1 MPRPKVRPEDR
12 QRAVKACIPC
22 KASKKRCDAQ
32 QPCSNCVRKKAEE
45 TCEYA
50 ESMVRPRGIHA
61 HTARAASVQQ
71 SSTTTTTNT
80 VEREHDGDTST
91 RSPIEEVAY
100 ESSPAATATGKR
112 KRSPARG
119 SGQRRSSDGRLLL
132 NSRGEKVYVG
142 GTASLSFLQFLR
154 QTIKQQMGPS
164 VFTDNDRRNV
174 MLEVRSP
181 EDTNA
186 IFEED
191 ESQKRAL
198 IEIYFAATNGF
209 LDLFTRDEIEAYLTS
224 VPTPTDGGR
233 EYALVALD
241 LIIAIGGQCRALRPF
256 DLRYAVRYFSRAQK
270 AAVASALED
279 PCLNMVRCFL
289 LMAFYMLG
297 ACRRNAA
304 FMYVGIAAQASSAL
318 GLHVTEQYRNF
329 TVTERSVRLRTL
341 KSLRVL
347 DVLVCS
353 ILGRTY
359 STPAVRIDSASFTGM
374 HVQPGK
380 PRDMALNAS
389 FGACELIAEIMS
401 SVDGDVSN
409 PIDTPTAK
417 RFLERLRSWSANLP
431 LEIRRFE
438 KAGDEPI
445 TPSDQECII
454 GSIHVSCVYYFAVM
468 LVTRPFL
475 ITHLMARLP
484 GAPLPVKEPKEG
496 ARVQDSEAVN
506 LAQACIDSAILMAQT
521 CFDALQGGILLQN
534 MCIMK
539 AWVFAAGLVLGFSMF
554 AQGESPFDMDESF
567 NGARE
572 VLKKLAEH
580 SPQAEHYYEILTGF
594 ADAIQRHRQH
604 LSREKRRA
612 SNKYVNRILSLDV
625 NVGTHNNNNTATS
638 VSGAASQVGF
648 SPGMLGSRDKD
659 TADSSYQLT
668 DLGSMAAEAANGG
681 GDSDV
686 AQPLVDTHIHADGQT
701 TPFQLLGTTP
711 QFAVDTGGGF
721 DFGLFGWDNF
731 AMQISENFSFDNY
744 GDTWGPAE

>member
-22 KASKKRCDAQ
+22 KSSKKRCDAQ
-32 QPCSNCVRKKAEE
+32 QPCSNCVRKRAAE

-61 HTARAASVQQ
+61 HTARAASVQH
-71 SSTTTTTNT
+71 SSTTA
-80 VEREHDGDTST
+80 VAKGDHERDTST
-91 RSPIEEVAY
+91 KSPVEEEY
-100 ESSPAATATGKR
+100 QSPVSATGKR

-119 SGQRRSSDGRLLL
+119 ASTLRRLSGGRLLL

-154 QTIKQQMGPS
+154 HTLKQQMGPS

-198 IEIYFAATNGF
+198 VEIYFAATNGF
-209 LDLFTRDEIEAYLTS
+209 LDLFTRDEIEAYLTGAT
-224 VPTPTDGGR
+224 TPADGVH
-233 EYALVALD
+233 EYAPVALD
-241 LIIAIGGQCRALRPF
+241 LVVAIGGQCRALGPH
-256 DLRYAVRYFSRAQK
+256 DLRYAVRCFSRAQK
-270 AAVASALED
+270 AAMASALED
-279 PCLNMVRCFL
+279 PCLDMVRCFL

-318 GLHVTEQYRNF
+318 GLHVTEEYRHF
-329 TVTERSVRLRTL
+329 TVAERSVRLRTL

-374 HVQPGK
+374 HVQPAK

-389 FGACELIAEIMS
+389 FGACELIAEIMYS
-401 SVDGDVSN
+401 LDGNISN

-438 KAGDEPI
+438 TTGKEPLNS
-445 TPSDQECII
+445 TDQECII

-475 ITHLMARLP
+475 INHLMARLP
-484 GAPLPVKEPKEG
+484 GASSKEAAQTRHFEDA
-496 ARVQDSEAVN
+496 ARAQDSEAVN

-580 SPQAEHYYEILTGF
+580 SPQAEHYYDILIGF

-612 SNKYVNRILSLDV
+612 SGKYVNRILSLDV
-625 NVGTHNNNNTATS
+625 NVNLGGGGGSNTKNNANISSAGSQAT
-638 VSGAASQVGF
+638 F
-648 SPGMLGSRDKD
+648 SPGSILDLRDRDRD
-659 TADSSYQLT
+659 TVASSTNQMTDVEFAASATPADADVLPSSL
-668 DLGSMAAEAANGG
+668 AHA
-681 GDSDV
+681 
-686 AQPLVDTHIHADGQT
+686 HADGQ
-701 TPFQLLGTTP
+701 TPFQLLGTP
-711 QFAVDTGGGF
+711 HFPVDSGGF

-744 GDTWGPAE
+744 EDTWGPAE